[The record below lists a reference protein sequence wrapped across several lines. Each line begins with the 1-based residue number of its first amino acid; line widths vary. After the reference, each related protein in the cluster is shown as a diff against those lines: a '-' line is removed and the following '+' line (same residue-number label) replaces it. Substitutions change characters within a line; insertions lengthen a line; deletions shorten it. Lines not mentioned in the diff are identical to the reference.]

1 MFLSKRLAKL
11 EVAHAARL
19 SRARGVKLLTV
30 GGVAG
35 PPIIRGDAE
44 WRCLIAEGHAEVTG
58 PVQANGSQHIVLAG
72 RRVFVAD
79 EPLPEA

>member
-30 GGVAG
+30 GSITG
-35 PPIIRGDAE
+35 PPIMRGDAE
-44 WRCLIAEGHAEVTG
+44 WRRLIAEGHAEVVG
-58 PVQANGSQHIVLAG
+58 PLQPNGAQRVMLAG

-79 EPLPEA
+79 ELLPA

>member
-11 EVAHAARL
+11 EVVHAARL

-30 GGVAG
+30 GGIAG
-35 PPIIRGDAE
+35 PPIMRNNSE
-44 WRCLIAEGHAEVTG
+44 WRRLTAEGHTEVVG
-58 PVQANGSQHIVLAG
+58 PLQANGAQRVTLAG

-79 EPLPEA
+79 GPLPA